1 MIIVSGIR
9 TALMDSP
16 DHKCPACE
24 TPGQSPDVLIPNK
37 YLRAMVT
44 SFINETSYVST
55 KKPPVSAASSSS
67 SAATHP
73 SATTSAARTAVVK
86 TEPLATD
93 SGRWPTGVPAH
104 LMGMQP
110 QTVRVSQVKA
120 EPTSTELMSSRQ
132 SQHPVPGSQ
141 FNAMSV
147 PGGGHQ
153 SAVRNAAGEHGYPP
167 SRPMGRGSA
176 VTHHASP
183 SQIASHNYVQP
194 SAATPLGVSG
204 STVVQSQSAP
214 SLLSHKQPE

>member
-1 MIIVSGIR
+1 VCHCTVLPGIR

-55 KKPPVSAASSSS
+55 KKPPASAAS

-73 SATTSAARTAVVK
+73 PAATSAARTAVVK

-93 SGRWPTGVPAH
+93 SGRRPTGVPSH
-104 LMGMQP
+104 LMGMQL
-110 QTVRVSQVKA
+110 QTVGMSQVKA

-132 SQHPVPGSQ
+132 SQHPGTQ
-141 FNAMSV
+141 LNAMSV

-153 SAVRNAAGEHGYPP
+153 PAVRTAAGERGYQP
-167 SRPMGRGSA
+167 SRSMGRGSA
-176 VTHHASP
+176 VSHYASP
-183 SQIASHNYVQP
+183 SQIAAHNYVQP
-194 SAATPLGVSG
+194 SAAAAAPLGGSG
-204 STVVQSQSAP
+204 SNVVQSQSAP
-214 SLLSHKQPE
+214 SLLSNKQPE